1 MLTLLKKLIPQ
12 SRYSR
17 NVITLVT
24 GTGMAQALA
33 ISISPI
39 LTRIYTPEDFGLF
52 ALYSA
57 LVSILSI
64 VVTGR
69 YELAIIL
76 PKKDEE
82 AFQIFAL
89 TIIISIATSGL
100 LLFVVIVF
108 NREIVKL
115 LKNQDIAPWLYLLPF
130 SVLILGL
137 NQVLNYWNN
146 RKKKYLIIAKNRI
159 IMSGA
164 VAANQLGLAYNIKSK
179 GLILGQFLG
188 QVLALIYFIKKY
200 QSEDRGLLA
209 LNKLKIFAV
218 AKKYKNFPKIDAP
231 TTFINIAANQAP
243 NILLAAFFS
252 ASAGG
257 FYYLTQRILQAPISL
272 ISSSVL
278 DVFKQKASED
288 YKKNGHCREI
298 FMKTFWS
305 LLMMTVP
312 LSFILFFVIEDLFVL
327 VFGEHWRMSG
337 TYAQILVPA
346 LLLRFIAN
354 PLSFMF
360 YIASKLEFNFLGM
373 VLLFLFVILSL
384 LIPSNSAT
392 AIILISFSFSVI
404 YLYYIMMSFWM
415 AGFFKRKH

>member
-1 MLTLLKKLIPQ
+1 MLKKLIPQ
-12 SRYSR
+12 SRYAR
-17 NVITLVT
+17 NIITLMT
-24 GTGMAQALA
+24 GTGMAQALT

-57 LVSILSI
+57 LVSIISI

-69 YELAIIL
+69 YELAIML

-82 AFQIFAL
+82 AFQIMAL
-89 TIIISIATSGL
+89 TIIISVVACGL
-100 LLFVVIVF
+100 LLFIVIVF
-108 NREIVKL
+108 NSELTVL
-115 LKNQDIAPWLYLLPF
+115 LKNPDISTWLYLLPF
-130 SVLILGL
+130 SVLISGL
-137 NQVLNYWNN
+137 NQVLNFWNN
-146 RKKKYLIIAKNRI
+146 RKKYYLNIVKNRI
-159 IMSGA
+159 IMSGGVA
-164 VAANQLGLAYNIKSK
+164 VNQLGFAYTIKSI

-188 QVLALIYFIKKY
+188 QLLALTYFIKKY
-200 QSEDRGLLA
+200 QSEGRGLFA
-209 LNKLKIFAV
+209 LNKLKIIAV
-218 AKKYKNFPKIDAP
+218 AKKYKKFPKIDAP

-243 NILLAAFFS
+243 NILLAALFS
-252 ASAGG
+252 ANAGG

-288 YKKNGHCREI
+288 YKKNGHCREVFI
-298 FMKTFWS
+298 KTFWS
-305 LLMMTVP
+305 LLLIAMP
-312 LSFILFFVIEDLFVL
+312 LSITLFFIIEDLFAL
-327 VFGEHWRMSG
+327 VFGELWREAG

-373 VLLFLFVILSL
+373 VSLFLFVFFSL
-384 LIPSNSAT
+384 LIPSNITT
-392 AIILISFSFSVI
+392 AIIFISLSFGVV
-404 YLYYIMMSFWM
+404 YLYYILMSFWM
-415 AGFFKRKH
+415 AGFFKYKH